1 MSRRNKQKKHQ
12 TNPWTFALE
21 LGFFAGL
28 IWGAIRWLLYWLRFT
43 KVVPG
48 FLGEPFFRH
57 DFLVTAPGHLAGY
70 LIFIAFSMIAALIY
84 VLIFRKLRGP
94 WPGILYGILWWSLL
108 FLAGARMFL
117 MMPPFRLP
125 WNTVTSEFCIF
136 LLWGMF
142 IGYTAA
148 IEFTDERNREQKTK
162 LA

>member
-1 MSRRNKQKKHQ
+1 MSKRNKQGKKQ
-12 TNPWTFALE
+12 TNPWFFAME
-21 LGFFAGL
+21 LGFFAGA
-28 IWGAIRWLLYWLRFT
+28 IWGLIRWLLYWLRFT
-43 KVVPG
+43 KVPPG

-70 LIFIAFSMIAALIY
+70 LLFIAFSMIAAMIY
-84 VLIFRKLRGP
+84 VLLFRKLRGP
-94 WPGILYGILWWSLL
+94 WPGMLYGILWWSAL
-108 FLAGARMFL
+108 FLGGARTFL

-125 WNTVTSEFCIF
+125 WNTVTTEFCIF

-148 IEFTDERNREQKTK
+148 IEFTDERDREQKTK